1 MKQVIVSFNFDPE
14 TEVVSEVKC
23 VVDGVE
29 KKKKTTK
36 KVKDIEEE
44 MASEAI
50 LVLEPNKITFNNKA
64 VAEMELE
71 YEDRVVIKWERQGKQ
86 MIPII
91 GKDIAFEEE
100 GTGNKITKANTI
112 TYKGKA
118 NAVLAEAGSEF
129 TIELVKEGIW
139 KLISTS
145 APITADETFT
155 LEEVIKEAEDTE
167 PDLLV
172 ETDEETEIDELQF
185 QL

>member
-36 KVKDIEEE
+36 KVKELEEE
-44 MASEAI
+44 MANEAI
-50 LVLEPNKITFNNKA
+50 ISLEPNKLIFNSKA
-64 VAEMELE
+64 VADMGLE
-71 YEDRVVIKWERQGKQ
+71 YEDRVVIKWEKSGKT

-100 GTGNKITKANTI
+100 GTGNKITKSNTI

-129 TIELVKEGIW
+129 TIEPVKEGIW
-139 KLISTS
+139 KLVSTT
-145 APITADETFT
+145 APAANEFS
-155 LEEVIKEAEDTE
+155 LEEVIEKAEETE

-172 ETDEETEIDELQF
+172 ETDEETEIDELTF